1 MLTKIRKRATSD
13 AGVIKQQSQQSLL
26 KSKANPSSTTSGSN
40 AEETDLDMEDL
51 ADINMEEKV

>member
-1 MLTKIRKRATSD
+1 M
-13 AGVIKQQSQQSLL
+13 IKQQSQQSLL
-26 KSKANPSSTTSGSN
+26 KSKANPSNTTSGSN